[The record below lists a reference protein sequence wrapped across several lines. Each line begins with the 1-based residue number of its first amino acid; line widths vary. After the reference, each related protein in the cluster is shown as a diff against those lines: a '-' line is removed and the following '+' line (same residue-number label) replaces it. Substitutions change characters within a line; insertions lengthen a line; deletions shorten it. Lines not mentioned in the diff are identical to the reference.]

1 MTLFEQ
7 TIQTFENQDY
17 DCAKRIHHEEFMFV
31 REYSMSS
38 REEHLANIQEWF
50 AGSTSHKRV
59 ECVHEDDF
67 VLVMRASEI
76 DDSGRQFVSN
86 NMSIKQNGLYW
97 QTIVKTDYEPHAHTS
112 NNITHDACDAGRG
125 G

>member
-7 TIQTFENQDY
+7 TIQAFENQDY
-17 DCAKRIHHEEFMFV
+17 DLAERIHHEEFMFV

-50 AGSTSHKRV
+50 ADSTWHKRV

-76 DDSGRQFVSN
+76 DDSGRPFVSN
-86 NMSIKQNGLYW
+86 NVSIKQNGLYW
-97 QTIVKTDYEPHAHTS
+97 RTIVKTD
-112 NNITHDACDAGRG
+112 D
-125 G
+125 

>member
-7 TIQTFENQDY
+7 TIQAFENQDY
-17 DCAKRIHHEEFMFV
+17 DLAERIHHEEFMFV

-50 AGSTSHKRV
+50 ADSTWHKRV

-67 VLVMRASEI
+67 
-76 DDSGRQFVSN
+76 
-86 NMSIKQNGLYW
+86 YW
-97 QTIVKTDYEPHAHTS
+97 LCVPQRLTIAVDHSSQTM
-112 NNITHDACDAGRG
+112 CR
-125 G
+125 